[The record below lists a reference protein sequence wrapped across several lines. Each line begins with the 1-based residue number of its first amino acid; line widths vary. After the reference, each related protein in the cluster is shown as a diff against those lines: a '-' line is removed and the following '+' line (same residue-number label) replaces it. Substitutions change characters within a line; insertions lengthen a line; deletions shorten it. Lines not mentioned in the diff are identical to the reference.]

1 MRKIHWINGALALL
15 LVGLIVADEVVP
27 YVDTETGKVW
37 PPAVEARIKTGE
49 SVQGALAASGS
60 LWRAE
65 WQSADTATVSQAV
78 EQAATEAGS
87 LYAHKVDG
95 KFYGDVP
102 THTTVV
108 PEVYIDQL
116 DGDLYAM
123 FQLLGFPGDYLSQA
137 IPVDLHWNHNMNVL
151 QGQRMFGDGRYKLY
165 LELTPNGDFW
175 DMTFKISPKN
185 EGIGYL
191 WPDIRLTKG
200 TKHVENPPDFKIN
213 YRAFFESVDDDF
225 HNHGGHEPSI
235 PDFSGIMRVWLVGA
249 DGFTPPEI
257 EPGEYIEPLATEKYV
272 EENYFS
278 NTKPVLFAIGEESVT
293 LSVDGLSI
301 ENGAEDF
308 IRLDSGF
315 SMFADDTMVTL
326 TDEGLALPGAAALK
340 LSIWDKWGNRNNGIS
355 FHTFGLSLFDS
366 APPYPETHW
375 DFRREA
381 GTFQP
386 AAMSDLSAAISQVN
400 WPSEDIATNIIWSV
414 VVSNGHWLIYGEAK
428 P

>member
-27 YVDTETGKVW
+27 YVDTTTGKVW

-49 SVQGALAASGS
+49 SVQSNVLAAVASGYVPRFEFNNEDWSIRAFHGVSPDQTSMNLTLEALALQEKHANNTNLSFLASPEKLRMTHRLGDS
-60 LWRAE
+60 YY
-65 WQSADTATVSQAV
+65 
-78 EQAATEAGS
+78 EAI
-87 LYAHKVDG
+87 
-95 KFYGDVP
+95 
-102 THTTVV
+102 
-108 PEVYIDQL
+108 E
-116 DGDLYAM
+116 
-123 FQLLGFPGDYLSQA
+123 
-137 IPVDLHWNHNMNVL
+137 
-151 QGQRMFGDGRYKLY
+151 
-165 LELTPNGDFW
+165 
-175 DMTFKISPKN
+175 ISPTN
-185 EGIGYL
+185 VFLSSQVSPGL
-191 WPDIRLTKG
+191 
-200 TKHVENPPDFKIN
+200 FN
-213 YRAFFESVDDDF
+213 YRHLAWPSREG
-225 HNHGGHEPSI
+225 NH
-235 PDFSGIMRVWLVGA
+235 V
-249 DGFTPPEI
+249 
-257 EPGEYIEPLATEKYV
+257 LATEEYV
-272 EENYFS
+272 ADNYFS
-278 NTKPVLFAIGEESVT
+278 KTDPVLFVIGEESVT

-315 SMFADDTMVTL
+315 TMFADDTMVTI
-326 TDEGLALPGAAALK
+326 TEEGRAIGGAAALK
-340 LSIWDKWGNRNNGIS
+340 LSIWDKWDNRNNGIS